1 MSPFGPTFNNDTYSW
16 NQAWN
21 SNTHRRQYGSPSSG
35 SSTEAILCTITILF
49 CTLLLETIAHI
60 SFEKCD
66 TATMS
71 QSTDDESLLLPE
83 YMAES
88 ARPEQLA
95 APSAEAAHDR
105 RTPKPNDAV
114 RVRLFVPSPGPST
127 RALRLFPAL
136 MFMYPAAAALGIR
149 ISSATSGVHA
159 NWTAIVLFDILPF
172 ICAAFAL
179 LRIITELALEH
190 LGTGLG
196 YDRGS
201 GAFVWLP
208 FMPFSMFIALLPW
221 ETMDAWYVKE
231 FMSLDDGEGRGR
243 VGGEDSRDEELGLV
257 EGMDG
262 SEDERLRSDWSPG
275 YDEAVNAKN
284 NVEARGQV
292 EEVH

>member
-1 MSPFGPTFNNDTYSW
+1 MRPFRPTFNDDTYSW

-21 SNTHRRQYGSPSSG
+21 GNTHRRQYGNPSGG

-83 YMAES
+83 YAPES
-88 ARPEQLA
+88 AQPEQAAA
-95 APSAEAAHDR
+95 APSHEAVHDGP
-105 RTPKPNDAV
+105 THKPNDAV

-159 NWTAIVLFDILPF
+159 NWTAIIFLDILPF
-172 ICAAFAL
+172 ICAVFAL

-190 LGTGLG
+190 FGTGLG

-243 VGGEDSRDEELGLV
+243 VGGVSFRDEELGLV

-262 SEDERLRSDWSPG
+262 LEDERLRSDGPPG

-284 NVEARGQV
+284 NVEARG
-292 EEVH
+292 